1 MSHPISV
8 RLDPELEERLD
19 RLAKRTGRT
28 KTFYVR
34 EAIAAQ
40 IEDLEDLYLAE
51 RIADRV
57 DRGLEDTVSLDDL
70 TREFEGER

>member
-1 MSHPISV
+1 MAHPISL
-8 RLDPELEERLD
+8 RLDPKLDARLE

-34 EAIAAQ
+34 EAITAQ

-51 RIADRV
+51 RVADRV
-57 DRGLEDTVSLDDL
+57 ARGLEDTVPIDDL
-70 TREFEGER
+70 AREIEARR

>member
-1 MSHPISV
+1 MAHPISV
-8 RLDPELEERLD
+8 RLDPKLEARLE

-40 IEDLEDLYLAE
+40 IEDLEDTYLAE
-51 RIADRV
+51 RVADRV
-57 DRGLEDTVSLDDL
+57 VRGLEDTVSVEDL
-70 TREFEGER
+70 TREIEAPR

>member
-1 MSHPISV
+1 MAHPISV
-8 RLDPELEERLD
+8 RLDPKLEARLE

-40 IEDLEDLYLAE
+40 IEDLEDTYLAE
-51 RIADRV
+51 RVADRV
-57 DRGLEDTVSLDDL
+57 ARGLEDTVALEVL
-70 TREFEGER
+70 QREFEARR

>member
-1 MSHPISV
+1 MTHPLSV
-8 RLDPELEERLD
+8 RLDPDLEARLA

-51 RIADRV
+51 QVADRV
-57 DRGLEDTVSLDDL
+57 ARGIEPTISLADLRRELDDD
-70 TREFEGER
+70 R

>member
-1 MSHPISV
+1 MTHPISV
-8 RLDPELEERLD
+8 RLDPKLEARLE

-40 IEDLEDLYLAE
+40 IEDLEDTYLAE
-51 RIADRV
+51 RVADRV
-57 DRGLEDTVSLDDL
+57 ARGLEDTVSIEDL
-70 TREFEGER
+70 TREIEAPR

>member
-1 MSHPISV
+1 MAHPLSV
-8 RLDPELEERLD
+8 RLDPKLEARLD

-40 IEDLEDLYLAE
+40 IEDLEDAYLAE
-51 RIADRV
+51 RVADRV
-57 DRGLEDTVSLDDL
+57 ARGQEDTVSLGEL
-70 TREFEGER
+70 QREFEAGR